1 MADVTLPQLGETVTE
16 GTITQW
22 FKNVG
27 DTVAADEPLFE
38 VSTDKVDTEVPSPV
52 SGVLTEIR
60 VPEGD
65 TVDVGTVIAVVGDS
79 DAAPAAAPAAPTRP
93 KRQPPRR
100 SASRRTERPRP
111 PRPQRRP
118 RPRRARATGRP
129 PPRLRPRRPPP
140 PAPAAPAAAAPPR
153 SACRPLPRRAAARG
167 DNRLLSPVVRR
178 LVNEHGLDPD
188 AITGT
193 GPGGRITR
201 DDVLDH
207 IDATGAT
214 PRQPRRR
221 PLLRH
226 RRAAAPA
233 AAPAAAAP
241 APAPGAR
248 CRAGTRTAAAP
259 AATAGERDTSVPLSK
274 IRTLT
279 GNHMV
284 MSKATSPH
292 AFSVVEV
299 DFANVDVV
307 RNKVK
312 AEWKSTHGFSLTY
325 LPFISRAI
333 IDGLREFPH
342 LNASVGERDLIVHN
356 FVDLGIA
363 VDLDYEGLLAPVI
376 RDAETKR
383 LAALASEISDLAN
396 RARTRKL
403 SPDEIS
409 GGTFT
414 ISNNGSAGSVLTMPI
429 INQPQV
435 AIISTDAIV
444 RKPVVTVGARRRRG
458 HRHPPGRQPGH
469 ELGPP
474 GLRRRLRRRLPQAG
488 QGDPRDQGLVDR
500 TVTIVSASRRA
511 RETIEVGREPGWHGR
526 ADCRL
531 AAAGPLARSRAVPRG
546 ARAADRRCSSTG
558 REQHLL
564 LLEHPHVFTHGTR
577 ADLEHNLQCEPAAVG
592 AELVPVKRGGD
603 ITYHG
608 PGQLVGYPILNV
620 DNRLGAAG
628 HVCGVEG
635 LIIDALARARPAE
648 RRPARRVRRRVARR
662 RSSRSA
668 VVPRKIAAI
677 GVRLRNG
684 RTMHGFALNVT
695 TDMTYMREHIVPC
708 GIGDRPVTSLAEEG
722 IDVSMADVVD
732 VVARLAAERWADGD
746 DRTTGRRVAAPGRR
760 PRPVGVLPRRRPGR
774 RTVPVRC
781 AEPRRGPARAG
792 RGHRRAD
799 DRHAQARMAA
809 PEGAARPGGDWR
821 SRRRCANSAW
831 SPCAR
836 TPVARTCPSAGPTA
850 RRRSWCSASAA
861 PGRAGSAS
869 STPAIRSPP
878 APTSRRASPR
888 RSTGWASTTP
898 C

>member
-27 DTVAADEPLFE
+27 DTVTADEPLFE

-79 DAAPAAAPAAPTRP
+79 SDAPGGSPAPAEPAPAASAPAAEAPAAEPTPPAPEPSVAAGSPVAAATPPPLPPATPAPAAAPTPAVAPT
-93 KRQPPRR
+93 
-100 SASRRTERPRP
+100 
-111 PRPQRRP
+111 
-118 RPRRARATGRP
+118 
-129 PPRLRPRRPPP
+129 
-140 PAPAAPAAAAPPR
+140 AAA
-153 SACRPLPRRAAARG
+153 G

-214 PRQPRRR
+214 PQT
-221 PLLRH
+221 
-226 RRAAAPA
+226 AAATPAAASAPSAPPAPPVASAPA
-233 AAPAAAAP
+233 AS
-241 APAPGAR
+241 APAPGTAPP
-248 CRAGTRTAAAP
+248 APVRTASPAP
-259 AATAGERDTSVPLSK
+259 AVGERDSLVPLSK

-307 RNKVK
+307 RNAVK
-312 AEWKSTHGFSLTY
+312 SEWKATHGFSLTY

-333 IDGLREFPH
+333 IDGLGEFPH

-356 FVDLGIA
+356 FIDLGIA

-383 LAALASEISDLAN
+383 LAALATEISDLAN

-444 RKPVVTVGARRRRG
+444 RKPVVTVGPDGGEAIAIHPVG
-458 HRHPPGRQPGH
+458 NLAMSWDHRAFDG
-469 ELGPP
+469 
-474 GLRRRLRRRLPQAG
+474 AY
-488 QGDPRDQGLVDR
+488 
-500 TVTIVSASRRA
+500 
-511 RETIEVGREPGWHGR
+511 
-526 ADCRL
+526 
-531 AAAGPLARSRAVPRG
+531 AAGFLKRVKEILETK
-546 ARAADRRCSSTG
+546 DWST
-558 REQHLL
+558 
-564 LLEHPHVFTHGTR
+564 
-577 ADLEHNLQCEPAAVG
+577 
-592 AELVPVKRGGD
+592 EL
-603 ITYHG
+603 
-608 PGQLVGYPILNV
+608 
-620 DNRLGAAG
+620 
-628 HVCGVEG
+628 
-635 LIIDALARARPAE
+635 
-648 RRPARRVRRRVARR
+648 
-662 RSSRSA
+662 
-668 VVPRKIAAI
+668 
-677 GVRLRNG
+677 
-684 RTMHGFALNVT
+684 
-695 TDMTYMREHIVPC
+695 
-708 GIGDRPVTSLAEEG
+708 
-722 IDVSMADVVD
+722 
-732 VVARLAAERWADGD
+732 
-746 DRTTGRRVAAPGRR
+746 
-760 PRPVGVLPRRRPGR
+760 
-774 RTVPVRC
+774 
-781 AEPRRGPARAG
+781 
-792 RGHRRAD
+792 
-799 DRHAQARMAA
+799 
-809 PEGAARPGGDWR
+809 
-821 SRRRCANSAW
+821 
-831 SPCAR
+831 
-836 TPVARTCPSAGPTA
+836 
-850 RRRSWCSASAA
+850 
-861 PGRAGSAS
+861 
-869 STPAIRSPP
+869 
-878 APTSRRASPR
+878 
-888 RSTGWASTTP
+888 
-898 C
+898 